1 MTANV
6 LQTMAPK
13 RGRSRQMSTCAC
25 SVSSR
30 RCAVI
35 AVLPRATS
43 PSIALG
49 ITAARLCPSPRL
61 LLPTRRAAVHEA
73 AAHEAAAHGA
83 AAHGAVLLLSRQAL
97 ALALAAQRKRRQKSN
112 SEAHGEG
119 GGSSVRDALRVCQN
133 AQQCDCEGSDQE
145 MTPLRTRITISI
157 AVHQHDALVSLV
169 PASPLPICAEQRRVH
184 LLILPIAPQRPP
196 LAGQPIVSP
205 YVSC

>member
-1 MTANV
+1 M
-6 LQTMAPK
+6 
-13 RGRSRQMSTCAC
+13 
-25 SVSSR
+25 
-30 RCAVI
+30 I

-119 GGSSVRDALRVCQN
+119 GGS
-133 AQQCDCEGSDQE
+133 
-145 MTPLRTRITISI
+145 T
-157 AVHQHDALVSLV
+157 
-169 PASPLPICAEQRRVH
+169 
-184 LLILPIAPQRPP
+184 
-196 LAGQPIVSP
+196 
-205 YVSC
+205 